1 MERKNQLHSS
11 IKSLI
16 SEIKGDKFSPLINIL
31 FKQNEDYQKIIQD
44 KINEINEILANM
56 ENNSKSININ
66 NIKIIKYIL
75 KSCNNTVL
83 KYFID
88 SKIGLKKISMKLTEI
103 SSEYLAF
110 IKSITNNKNL
120 AAEMKNVPKKLE
132 KNTNNLYS
140 EKIIKRS
147 KTINNNLTSC
157 ESNLSI
163 KYSKLS
169 KDHYIELLIENLEKK
184 KENKKLKQ
192 YINEIESELNNLKS
206 KRKSISIEYQEKRI
220 SRNNNELDYLID
232 STQEQTI
239 TSNNKIDLNAEIE
252 NQSLKE
258 KIKTLEDEIKIL
270 QNGNN
275 GLYDMGKK
283 QIELLQQLD
292 NYKFKNEQL
301 KNQLKKNQNEYL
313 LNEIKEIEKK
323 YNKEKENKKILEED
337 IHNKIVQ
344 INDLKL
350 EIYDLKN
357 PLTNNVKNDENIIE
371 IQELKNNEKE
381 EILLKSQNQE
391 LENINA
397 SLLNGQTL
405 KNDNIYEIEYN
416 SAEIV
421 DKK

>member
-132 KNTNNLYS
+132 KNTSNLNS
-140 EKIIKRS
+140 EKIKKRN

-184 KENKKLKQ
+184 KENQKLKQ

-313 LNEIKEIEKK
+313 LNKIKEIEKK

-357 PLTNNVKNDENIIE
+357 PLTNNVINDENIIE

-391 LENINA
+391 LENINP